1 MGASVTSAATNIKNL
16 DDCAYQVNF
25 TGTPTGAF
33 TVEVSLDYAQDF
45 MGNITNAGTWNTMVI
60 TGTFAPAGSAGSFYI
75 PLPVTNAA
83 PYVRLVYTRTSGTG
97 TLNAFF
103 SGKML

>member
-1 MGASVTSAATNIKNL
+1 MASTVTSPATNLKNL

-45 MGNITNAGTWNTMVI
+45 MGNITNAGTWNTLPI
-60 TGTFAPAGSAGSFYI
+60 TGTFAPSGSGGSYYI
-75 PLPVTNAA
+75 PLNTLTAA
-83 PYVRLVYTRTSGTG
+83 PYVRLVYTASSGTG

-103 SGKML
+103 TGKMV